1 MSVTDQEF
9 SLSQIS
15 DLISPNKR
23 INGNRPILA
32 DERLALTLRY
42 LARGESFQSISY
54 QFQIYL
60 VAISYIVK
68 ERCSAINVGYKKCL
82 LNFESLGKNS
92 INLGNL
98 RTRYKPQVLEIKCWM
113 VNHFKRIQHVF
124 LVLNARKCWM
134 EKFTPEQISFNTFQH
149 VFFLYL

>member
-1 MSVTDQEF
+1 M
-9 SLSQIS
+9 SQIS

-42 LARGESFQSISY
+42 VARGESFQSISY

-98 RTRYKPQVLEIKCWM
+98 RTRYKP
-113 VNHFKRIQHVF
+113 
-124 LVLNARKCWM
+124 
-134 EKFTPEQISFNTFQH
+134 
-149 VFFLYL
+149 